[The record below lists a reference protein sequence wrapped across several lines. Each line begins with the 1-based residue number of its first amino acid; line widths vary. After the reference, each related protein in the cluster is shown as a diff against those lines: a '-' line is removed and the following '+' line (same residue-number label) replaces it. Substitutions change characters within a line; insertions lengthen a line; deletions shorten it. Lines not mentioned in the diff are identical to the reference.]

1 MSGRPLVIYEDGR
14 QTRDFVHVRDVIHAN
29 MLVLEKT
36 EGDFQ
41 AFNVGS
47 GMATSV
53 LEYAEAVRAKLESA
67 VPIEFPNEYRRGDNR
82 HSISSIAKLQ
92 RLGWKP
98 RHSLPQILDDF
109 RAWVEKI
116 GGIPSEIP
124 DAYADMK
131 RAGVVLAVGR

>member
-1 MSGRPLVIYEDGR
+1 MSGRPLVVYEDGR
-14 QTRDFVHVRDVIHAN
+14 QTRDFVHVRDVIDAN
-29 MLVLEKT
+29 TLVLEKD
-36 EGDFQ
+36 EADFQ

-47 GMATSV
+47 GIATTV
-53 LEYAEAVRAKLESA
+53 LEYAEAVRAKLGSA
-67 VPIEFPNEYRRGDNR
+67 VPIEFPNEYRLGDNR
-82 HSISSIAKLQ
+82 HSVSSVAKLQ

-124 DAYADMK
+124 DAYAEMK
-131 RAGVVLAVGR
+131 RAGVVLTAGS